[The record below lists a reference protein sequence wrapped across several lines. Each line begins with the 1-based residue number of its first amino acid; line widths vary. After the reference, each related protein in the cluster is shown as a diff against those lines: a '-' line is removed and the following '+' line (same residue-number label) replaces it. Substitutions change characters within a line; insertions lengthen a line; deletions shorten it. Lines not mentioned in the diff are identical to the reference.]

1 MRSGT
6 WLNLLRPGFERV
18 RDLPDAERTTALERE
33 AVVVSLEN
41 LMTFPFVTAAL
52 EAGDMTLHGLWTDIG
67 AGGLEQY
74 EPETGRFVAL

>member
-1 MRSGT
+1 VGT
-6 WLNLLRPGFERV
+6 WLNLLRPGFDRV
-18 RDLPDAERTTALERE
+18 ANLPEAERTRALERE
-33 AVVVSLEN
+33 AVVISLEN

-74 EPETGRFVAL
+74 EPASGQFVPL